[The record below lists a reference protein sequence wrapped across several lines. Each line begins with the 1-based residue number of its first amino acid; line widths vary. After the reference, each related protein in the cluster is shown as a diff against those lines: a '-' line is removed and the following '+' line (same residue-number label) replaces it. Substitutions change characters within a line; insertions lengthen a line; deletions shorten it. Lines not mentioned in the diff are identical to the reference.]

1 MRKEIEMLTNEI
13 KKTIGCEKIAV
24 NTYIRDI
31 EEKCKESNKIDI
43 EMYLIEGDNEWIART
58 NKVIT
63 DDCEVTHYYWFS
75 RKPSKDDIGYAEWLA
90 DIYNDANIDEV
101 LGGDV
106 EGNKLRGLIRLL
118 NQLRNEYNIK

>member
-1 MRKEIEMLTNEI
+1 MKEEIEMLINEI
-13 KKTIGCEKIAV
+13 KKVIGCEKIAV
-24 NTYIRDI
+24 NTYNKDI

-43 EMYLIEGDNEWIART
+43 EMYLIKDGDEWVART

-106 EGNKLRGLIRLL
+106 EGNKFRGLIRLL
-118 NQLRNEYNIK
+118 NQLRNEYNIN